1 MLDQER
7 SVQQNCLRQYQGQR
21 CLLPDSGLPDS
32 GKVTEKLGKKGY
44 FKMAAFY
51 PVWFDKLKQNES
63 TRDGLTNPY

>member
-1 MLDQER
+1 MLAAR
-7 SVQQNCLRQYQGQR
+7 LRIARLG
-21 CLLPDSGLPDS
+21 

-44 FKMAAFY
+44 FKMAVFY